1 MRFNYILIIFI
12 FLLHGCGYQSIHSV
26 GKSDISI
33 IKFGTNGSDEV
44 SKKLIKNFKK
54 LQKNK
59 EATKYYEVKANST
72 INKSINS
79 KNKKGKAETYSL
91 EVSIDLIVKKDDQI
105 IQTKQFSE
113 KTNYNSLDNKFELK
127 QYENIIIQGQTNKI
141 INRINAFLRS
151 L

>member
-1 MRFNYILIIFI
+1 MKFNYILIIFI

-26 GKSDISI
+26 NKGAIAV
-33 IKFGTNGSDEV
+33 IKFKTSGSDEV
-44 SKKLIKNFKK
+44 SKNLIRNFKK
-54 LQKNK
+54 FQNNK
-59 EATKYYEVKANST
+59 EAKKYYEVSTNANVT
-72 INKSINS
+72 KSINS

-91 EVSIDLIVKKDDQI
+91 RVSINLIVKKDNKT
-105 IQTKQFSE
+105 IQEKQFVE

>member
-1 MRFNYILIIFI
+1 MKFNYILIIFI

-26 GKSDISI
+26 NKDDIAV
-33 IKFGTNGSDEV
+33 IKFETSGSDEV
-44 SKKLIKNFKK
+44 SKNLIRNFKK
-54 LQKNK
+54 FQNNK
-59 EATKYYEVKANST
+59 EAKKYYEVSTNANVT
-72 INKSINS
+72 KSINS
-79 KNKKGKAETYSL
+79 KGKAETYSL
-91 EVSIDLIVKKDDQI
+91 RVSINLIVKKDNKT
-105 IQTKQFSE
+105 IQEKQFVE